1 VATNEFRLY
10 GGHAG
15 AFELSAS
22 RRLKTLATVRIDHIE
37 ADPVART
44 VGRPLDSILSD

>member
-1 VATNEFRLY
+1 MRARSS
-10 GGHAG
+10 
-15 AFELSAS
+15 SAQVDD
-22 RRLKTLATVRIDHIE
+22 LKTFETVRIDDIE